1 MFHSAPASST
11 STLTLPS
18 TSTSTLPLERWRRA
32 PNGRVRDGQASG
44 GERVAGVAMH
54 LWPLAMPL
62 IGPFAPLI
70 PLVLWIAMRRSSP
83 FVDDH
88 GRECINTQIM
98 ILILLVVPCIG
109 WIALIPWMLVWIVSL
124 VRGAVAAAG
133 CEIFR
138 YPMVLRVLR

>member
-1 MFHSAPASST
+1 MSHSAPASST
-11 STLTLPS
+11 STS
-18 TSTSTLPLERWRRA
+18 TSTSTTRLPLERWRRA
-32 PNGRVRDGQASG
+32 PNGRVRDGQASD

-54 LWPLAMPL
+54 LWPLAVAL
-62 IGPFAPLI
+62 IGPFAPFI
-70 PLVLWIAMRRSSP
+70 PLVLWIAMRRSSA

>member
-1 MFHSAPASST
+1 MSHSAPASST
-11 STLTLPS
+11 A
-18 TSTSTLPLERWRRA
+18 TSTSTTRLPLERWRRA

-44 GERVAGVAMH
+44 GERFAGVSMH
-54 LWPLAMPL
+54 LWPLAVPL
-62 IGPFAPLI
+62 IGPFAPFI
-70 PLVLWIAMRRSSP
+70 PLVLWIAMRRSSAL
-83 FVDDH
+83 VDDH